1 MATGS
6 SELVPRPQ
14 PQKRLPF
21 PSPEQAAVSFPGPPA
36 LLGPNLGPGLRAL
49 TSRLR
54 VTWTPAAL
62 GSTGLSR
69 RPLRDPTPRS
79 AAGSGEALGLGPGWD
94 SPRAGQGRGRTGRQR
109 PGPRWASAG
118 AGGQTVGCG
127 WGGCPQ
133 AGSVPQAS
141 PLTRTR
147 GPLRQECESG
157 LPELSWKPRS
167 GHCGKPHCLGSRP
180 GLGRGSPP
188 HAVSPQPCPVPPGQD
203 PRLFL
208 QTLQTLWS
216 TRELRQVSRL
226 GKGSGG
232 HVGLWLGD
240 TACWTHGAGGE
251 GGATTSRGQ
260 RGRLLGFAV
269 CLLCR
274 KAWRTAVCV
283 VWPASSQGL
292 PRPLGPTQQVPWGPC
307 RTTAQPQPPAGTSTG
322 PRLLLRAPSSLEA
335 LRSEA
340 ALVPGGRGLQEPCV
354 AVGGTHPLGP
364 AWPPY
369 PHPPPTP

>member
-260 RGRLLGFAV
+260 RGA
-269 CLLCR
+269 
-274 KAWRTAVCV
+274 
-283 VWPASSQGL
+283 PAGLRGL
-292 PRPLGPTQQVPWGPC
+292 PPLPEGLEDSRVCGLAGKQPGSS
-307 RTTAQPQPPAGTSTG
+307 TATG
-322 PRLLLRAPSSLEA
+322 PHTAGPMGALQDNSSASAPGWHQYWPS
-335 LRSEA
+335 A
-340 ALVPGGRGLQEPCV
+340 APPC
-354 AVGGTHPLGP
+354 TELP
-364 AWPPY
+364 
-369 PHPPPTP
+369 